1 MCKGLQ
7 PCKIAK
13 SRSQSVDT
21 CDVAELKGKVII
33 LKMVQITENLFV
45 ELMKYHVLGIEDSLP
60 KIKTGLEQK
69 YEAMMRRELYTKS
82 KTAETEAEREEARK
96 AYLDKV
102 GMHRDFRW

>member
-1 MCKGLQ
+1 MCIGLQ

-13 SRSQSVDT
+13 SRPQKVDT
-21 CDVAELKGKVII
+21 CGVAELKCEVII
-33 LKMVQITENLFV
+33 LKMIQIPESLFV
-45 ELMKYHVLGIEDSLP
+45 ELIKYHVLGIEDSSP
-60 KIKTGLEQK
+60 EIKTGLEQK

-82 KTAETEAEREEARK
+82 KTAKTQAEREEARK

>member
-1 MCKGLQ
+1 M
-7 PCKIAK
+7 
-13 SRSQSVDT
+13 
-21 CDVAELKGKVII
+21 
-33 LKMVQITENLFV
+33 KMIQIPESLFV

-60 KIKTGLEQK
+60 EIKIGLEQK